1 MNNLHYSLIKQMDN
15 EGKLIDFLLNYA
27 TELEIEELDLHT
39 ANKDFDQ
46 ADMVIELVMK
56 RIV

>member
-27 TELEIEELDLHT
+27 TEFEIEEIDLHT

-46 ADMVIELVMK
+46 ADMIIEQIIH
-56 RIV
+56 RIK

>member
-1 MNNLHYSLIKQMDN
+1 MDN